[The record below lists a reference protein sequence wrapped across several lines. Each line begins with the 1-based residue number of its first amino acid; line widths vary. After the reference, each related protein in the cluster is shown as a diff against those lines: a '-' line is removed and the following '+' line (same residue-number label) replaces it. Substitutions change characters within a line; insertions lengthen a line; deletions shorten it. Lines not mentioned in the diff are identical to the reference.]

1 MRTMR
6 TRQANVE
13 CQRTLLDIEKQK
25 NNKMKLSIFYIIL
38 LFAVLGGV
46 GTYFAGRKQNS
57 TERKKKWLKYFIYFF
72 IIILLYSC
80 ICFATKI
87 FPCICGLIVIAGL
100 IEIIRLQKMKSQK
113 KILFFSILFVYLLIS
128 VGFYSFSNVS
138 QSILLYTL
146 FTVCTFDAF
155 CQVARQ
161 LFKKNK
167 ICPQISP
174 NKTYEGLFGGLL
186 MSVCT
191 FFIIG
196 KILEITVFFTI
207 IAGIGI
213 CVFSFFGDL
222 SASWIK
228 RKYGVKDFS
237 SALPGQG
244 GFLDRFDSFITAGA
258 FVFMFHLIFTIE

>member
-1 MRTMR
+1 
-6 TRQANVE
+6 
-13 CQRTLLDIEKQK
+13 
-25 NNKMKLSIFYIIL
+25 MKLSLFYIIL
-38 LFAVLGGV
+38 LFSVLGGV
-46 GTYFAGRKQNS
+46 GTYFAGRKQNQM
-57 TERKKKWLKYFIYFF
+57 ERRKNWLKYFTYFVIVISLF
-72 IIILLYSC
+72 AC
-80 ICFATKI
+80 ICFTVKI
-87 FPCICGLIVIAGL
+87 FPWICGLILIAGF
-100 IEIIRLQKMKSQK
+100 IEIIRLPKKKSQK
-113 KILFFSILFVYLLIS
+113 ASLLYIILWVYLLIS
-128 VGFYSFSNVS
+128 VGFYFFSNLS

-155 CQVARQ
+155 CQVAGQ
-161 LFKKNK
+161 LFGKNK

-174 NKTYEGLFGGLL
+174 NKTYEGLLGGLL

-191 FFIIG
+191 FFVIG
-196 KILEITVFFTI
+196 KILEFTEFFTI

-213 CVFSFFGDL
+213 CVFSFLGDL

-228 RKYGVKDFS
+228 RQYGVKDFS